1 MKITADNFVWLLV
14 TEKAK
19 DIWNSGLFELYILHE
34 DDSESLVESWEQ
46 LDEALSNGLS
56 IGIEVGH
63 LN

>member
-34 DDSESLVESWEQ
+34 DDSESLVDCFED

-56 IGIEVGH
+56 IGIEVGF
-63 LN
+63 LE

>member
-19 DIWNSGLFELYILHE
+19 DIWNSGLFELYIIHE
-34 DDSESLVESWEQ
+34 DDSESLVDSFED

-56 IGIEVGH
+56 IGIEVGY